1 MKSPLADLYT
11 ASDLISGNQ
20 DSPRTGFNTCVPDFA
35 YSFLAPPALEED
47 ILKGLIS
54 PYYWF

>member
-20 DSPRTGFNTCVPDFA
+20 EPVSIHV
-35 YSFLAPPALEED
+35 YQ
-47 ILKGLIS
+47 ILLIL
-54 PYYWF
+54 F